1 MKIRNFI
8 LLISLTCVSI
18 FTFAQEKRNT
28 LPDLYTVEQ
37 GFFDPTRKVSPQ
49 EEYQFA
55 TPWRLT
61 IGYAQNNQRTQDTS
75 SVYMHGLKIGAT
87 VDFVLPHRFS
97 LQTGTLL
104 TFTYGQNNQHWAS
117 VTPEDAQV
125 NILQHNILQLQLSIP
140 VRAYYNINVWSK
152 LNIFFYA
159 GPQLNIG
166 LTSYDVLNAK
176 VDPSTLAW
184 LNEQNISTTP
194 HDRYVT
200 KELYRTNI
208 QMGLGG
214 GLEWERYRLQ
224 GGYDFGLNNILRT
237 KPLDTYKMNEWSW
250 YVAFS
255 YQL

>member
-125 NILQHNILQLQLSIP
+125 NILQHNLIQLQLTIP
-140 VRAYYNINVWSK
+140 VRAYYNVKVWKK
-152 LNIFFYA
+152 LNMFFYA
-159 GPQLNIG
+159 GPQLHIG
-166 LTSYDVLNAK
+166 LTNYDVLKAQ
-176 VDPSTLAW
+176 VSPSTLNW
-184 LNEQNISTTP
+184 LEQQGIPTTE

-200 KELYRTNI
+200 EELSRANI
-208 QMGLGG
+208 QFGLGG
-214 GLEWERYRLQ
+214 GFEWDRYRLQ
-224 GGYDFGLNNILRT
+224 AGYDFGLNNILRT
-237 KPLDTYKMNEWSW
+237 VRVTSQKLNEWGW
-250 YVAFS
+250 YVSFS
-255 YQL
+255 YKL